1 MTKQKKA
8 PLEGGA
14 SRESDIAG
22 IGTCQR
28 TVNAAAPVLVPQKFL
43 DRIAPELAN
52 EPQSKLRQGDDKN
65 EDAQNI
71 RNSRQAVEDGDF
83 HCDRAGDRAN
93 HEAGHARYL
102 GLSIHDQGRALRV
115 SGECANLLN

>member
-28 TVNAAAPVLVPQKFL
+28 TVNAA
-43 DRIAPELAN
+43 
-52 EPQSKLRQGDDKN
+52 PQSKLRQGDDKN

-115 SGECANLLN
+115 SRECANLLN

>member
-8 PLEGGA
+8 PLEDGA

-22 IGTCQR
+22 IGTCQL

-43 DRIAPELAN
+43 DRIAPELAK
-52 EPQSKLRQGDDKN
+52 EPQPELRQGDDKSEN
-65 EDAQNI
+65 AQNV
-71 RNSRQAVEDGDF
+71 RNSRQAIEDGDF

-93 HEAGHARYL
+93 HEADRARYL
-102 GLSIHDQGRALRV
+102 GLSIHD
-115 SGECANLLN
+115 